1 MNTPLFSE
9 TARCVWFGFWC
20 FWWFSLP
27 VPAFAQTRSVSPV
40 RLATQTA
47 WEVDEQHISTLQS
60 NAWDTRFA
68 VGSLMNGVVYAIAVD
83 GTDVYVGGNFTDAG
97 GNPEADNIA
106 RWDGSSWHALG
117 TGLKGTVFSIV
128 VSNGQ
133 VYAGGRFTDAG
144 ENALADHIARWDGH
158 LWQALRTGLNG
169 DVKTILRL
177 CLHLLPRLRLV

>member
-1 MNTPLFSE
+1 
-9 TARCVWFGFWC
+9 
-20 FWWFSLP
+20 
-27 VPAFAQTRSVSPV
+27 
-40 RLATQTA
+40 
-47 WEVDEQHISTLQS
+47 
-60 NAWDTRFA
+60 
-68 VGSLMNGVVYAIAVD
+68 MNGVVYAIAVD